1 MIRKQDILDRAAEWR
16 LRPEVVEKDYVL
28 GWLLAGLASC
38 GLRDAW
44 VFKGGTCVK
53 KTYFETYRFSED
65 LDFSLLPHAS
75 YDAGEIRVA
84 LVDLARIAHE
94 LSGIDFPEEA
104 IEVRPRRNRQGQPTF
119 QCRLGYRG
127 PLAYPGPP
135 RVLFDLTREEPVLD
149 PPASRTVYHPY
160 PDDLPEGVT
169 VLTYSFNELLAEK
182 VRALYERSRPRDL
195 YDVVF
200 LLENRPDAFD
210 FTRVCALFREKC
222 ATKQI
227 PLLSSAELLAMVRG
241 AEELRSE
248 WANMLGHQLSTL
260 PDLDELL
267 ARLPDLLRWI
277 DEPSMVPSAMRLP
290 APPVPAGAGVLP
302 SPGIQYWGGGST
314 METLRFA
321 GANRLLVEFDY
332 HGRHRRAE
340 PYSLRQA
347 RTGNVLLYAWE
358 EAAGHIKA
366 FNVAEIRNLRPSSRS
381 FTPRYRVELSSIAPP
396 PVSTASSSSGPRMT
410 SRGPRR
416 ARVPYGP
423 TYVFECQYCQKRFR
437 RTKNDPALR
446 KHKAKDGY
454 GDCPG
459 RRGYL
464 VEMR

>member
-16 LRPEVVEKDYVL
+16 LRPEVVEKDYIL
-28 GWLLAGLASC
+28 GWLLAGLGSSS
-38 GLRDAW
+38 LRDAW

-65 LDFSLLPHAS
+65 LDFSLLPHAA
-75 YDAGEIRVA
+75 YDAGEIRAA
-84 LVDLARIAHE
+84 LVDLARRVTE
-94 LSGIDFPEEA
+94 LSGIEFTEES

-119 QCRLGYRG
+119 QCRIGYRG

-160 PDDLPEGVT
+160 PDVLPEGVA
-169 VLTYSFNELLAEK
+169 VLTYSFDELLAEK
-182 VRALYERSRPRDL
+182 VRALFERSRPRDL

-210 FTRVCALFREKC
+210 FTRVRALFREKC
-222 ATKQI
+222 TTKQI
-227 PLLSSAELLAMVRG
+227 PPPSSAELLAMVRG
-241 AEELRSE
+241 AAELRSE
-248 WANMLGHQLSTL
+248 WANMLGHQLPTL

-267 ARLPDLLRWI
+267 GRLPDLLRWI
-277 DEPSMVPSAMRLP
+277 DEPAVTPSAMRLP

-321 GANRLLVEFDY
+321 GANRLLVEFEY
-332 HGRHRRAE
+332 HGRQRRAE

-358 EAAGHIKA
+358 EEAGHIKA

-381 FTPRYRVELSSIAPP
+381 FSPRYRVELSGIAPA
-396 PVSTASSSSGPRMT
+396 PVSTASSIAGLRTT
-410 SRGPRR
+410 SRRPRR
-416 ARVPYGP
+416 TSVSYGP
-423 TYVFECQYCQKRFR
+423 TYVFQCPYCQKRFR
-437 RTKNDPALR
+437 RTKNDSALR

-454 GDCPG
+454 WDCPG
-459 RRGYL
+459 RRGYI
-464 VEMR
+464 VEMK